1 MIICV
6 LQLSIN
12 RGPLTGSINI
22 QSGGQPESSAVILN
36 ISISAQSRWSIY
48 INVYNYRPSPGM
60 KHKRGGKNG
69 SQLSDKFFLCE
80 RVTPREI

>member
-22 QSGGQPESSAVILN
+22 QMKRRAVAVQYSDFKHSCLC
-36 ISISAQSRWSIY
+36 SIRTEYIY
-48 INVYNYRPSPGM
+48 IYVCLYVAVAP
-60 KHKRGGKNG
+60 
-69 SQLSDKFFLCE
+69 D
-80 RVTPREI
+80 